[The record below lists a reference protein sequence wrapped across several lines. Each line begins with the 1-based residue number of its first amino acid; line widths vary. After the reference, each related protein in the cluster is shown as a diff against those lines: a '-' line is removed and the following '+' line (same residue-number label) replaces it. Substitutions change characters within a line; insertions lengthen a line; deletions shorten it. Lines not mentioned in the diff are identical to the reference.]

1 MSVSP
6 DTALK
11 AGLWL
16 IPILVSTGSLV
27 YMVQENASRV
37 DSMQDS
43 LAPHERMPA
52 HPVATAVLEGHEKIL
67 EALVDEQQVTRQEV
81 QAQAIDIS
89 AICQATGANCR

>member
-37 DSMQDS
+37 DSMQDR
-43 LAPHERMPA
+43 LTIHERLPA
-52 HPVATAVLEGHEKIL
+52 HPVATAILEGHEKIL
-67 EALVDEQQVTRQEV
+67 EELVDEQQIMRHEV
-81 QAQAIDIS
+81 QAQAVDIS